1 MFLCL
6 SLSCSLS
13 LFVISSARSTRWPW
27 GPSFFKLILSFLC
40 HGFKLKPIPKC
51 LKAQTANRLPARRA
65 ANPLV
70 PHSTKIS
77 IAKERE
83 RGRVGG
89 GMIVRWGVSWQLSH
103 NEATGFVSSSEDL
116 VNPELCRAAL
126 DRKERP
132 AGAEPLSMTTSFI
145 LCHCIQIYYIPNTY
159 HPTAILLSTHRPTLK
174 MDRRGERTH
183 FPLFPKSDWHKLKQ
197 RNFLC
202 VSALHNGE
210 HTVKKEQLKL
220 SESKQ
225 FHLKKKKL

>member
-1 MFLCL
+1 M
-6 SLSCSLS
+6 
-13 LFVISSARSTRWPW
+13 V
-27 GPSFFKLILSFLC
+27 
-40 HGFKLKPIPKC
+40 
-51 LKAQTANRLPARRA
+51 
-65 ANPLV
+65 
-70 PHSTKIS
+70 
-77 IAKERE
+77 
-83 RGRVGG
+83 
-89 GMIVRWGVSWQLSH
+89 VRWGVSWQLSH

-210 HTVKKEQLKL
+210 HTVKNGHLKL

-225 FHLKKKKL
+225 FHLKKKKKALDILVTVLKQLHEPLISKFRICKGM